1 MSTSRREFLQASAA
15 TAGWFAL
22 SACAGS
28 GGAGEA
34 AGGGAGVDFAAKRR
48 LGRTDL
54 WVSPVGFGGA
64 EIGYG
69 EVPQDQVDRLL
80 NRALDLGLDAI
91 DTAEC
96 YRESEE
102 LIGKAVA
109 HRRDEYLL
117 FSKVG
122 HWPTRDGW
130 SAASIESTIERSLQR
145 LRTDRLDLVHL
156 HSCSQAVLE
165 RGEAIEALE
174 RAKSAGKVRYIGYS
188 GDSAAA
194 AYALSTKRFDT
205 LMTSVNFADQEAIEL
220 LLPACR
226 EQGLG
231 VVIKRALANAV
242 WRYDD
247 LPGNEYHQ
255 EYWRRM
261 RALDFDFTRPER
273 RGDAGPTGP
282 ASIALRFALSL
293 PGVHTAVIGTTNPE
307 RFAENQ
313 ALLGAGPLPEDQI
326 AAIRQRWSEIAP
338 PAWVGQI

>member
-1 MSTSRREFLQASAA
+1 MNSSRREFLQVSAASA
-15 TAGWFAL
+15 GWLAL
-22 SACAGS
+22 GACAGS
-28 GGAGEA
+28 GG
-34 AGGGAGVDFAAKRR
+34 GGRPAEGPADFGAKRR

-69 EVPQDQVDRLL
+69 EVPQEQVDRLL
-80 NRALDLGLDAI
+80 NQALDRGLDAI

-117 FSKVG
+117 FTKVG

-156 HSCSQAVLE
+156 HSCSQQVLE

-174 RAKSAGKVRYIGYS
+174 KAKAAGKVRYIGYS

-205 LMTSVNFADQEAIEL
+205 LMTSINFADQEAIEL

-231 VVIKRALANAV
+231 VVVKRALANAV

-247 LPGNEYHQ
+247 LPGNDYHQ

-273 RGDAGPTGP
+273 RSETGPSGP

-293 PGVHTAVIGTTNPE
+293 PGVHTAVIGTTNPD

-313 ALLGAGPLPEDQI
+313 GLLAAGPLPEAEI
-326 AAIRQRWSEIAP
+326 AAIRQRWAEVAP
-338 PAWVGQI
+338 KDWVGQI